1 MTDQPKQLG
10 GGRKMFGDFAPK
22 LAELT
27 DDVLFEDVWNR
38 PELSARDRSLITVA
52 VLTAG
57 GNTAQLGFHLGRA
70 IENGVTQEEL
80 IEAITHVTLYA
91 GWPQGMS
98 AMGVAPSSSSQTTS
112 KEHHEHRTLRA
123 HHEKPGG
130 PVRRGRL
137 ARPNRAAPRV

>member
-57 GNTAQLGFHLGRA
+57 GIPSSWVST
-70 IENGVTQEEL
+70 
-80 IEAITHVTLYA
+80 
-91 GWPQGMS
+91 S
-98 AMGVAPSSSSQTTS
+98 AAPSKMGSPKTSSLKPSPMSRSTLAGPRACLRWASQSNSSQTTNR
-112 KEHHEHRTLRA
+112 ENHEY
-123 HHEKPGG
+123 
-130 PVRRGRL
+130 
-137 ARPNRAAPRV
+137 

>member
-1 MTDQPKQLG
+1 MTVQPKQLG

-57 GNTAQLGFHLGRA
+57 GNTDQLGFHLGRA
-70 IENGVTQEEL
+70 LENGVTQDEL
-80 IEAITHVTLYA
+80 IEAITQSRSTPA
-91 GWPQGMS
+91 GLRACLRWAS
-98 AMGVAPSSSSQTTS
+98 PSNSSQTTS
-112 KEHHEHRTLRA
+112 KENHEH
-123 HHEKPGG
+123 
-130 PVRRGRL
+130 
-137 ARPNRAAPRV
+137 